1 MNPIPECLT
10 GAPSLLLSRV
20 LFRHGCR
27 TGALSG
33 GLINDPDRAVA
44 EYLQVLTN
52 LGDFDR
58 NHWKTL
64 VGEIQKD
71 FGRKAAVSVD
81 IEAQADEPSIIV
93 SGKLVG
99 VNPIRIQQAYKGFPS
114 NIEICTTTTVGAILG
129 HLSAAGAAAT
139 DDTLETACRELT
151 TEMAAD
157 YLGGAEFKRK
167 AGDSINKLSVEAPAV
182 IRSAELS
189 ENAAEAA
196 KLVVESPGQTLA
208 RPANQGI
215 SLHRIQT
222 RLQYMKEFL

>member
-10 GAPSLLLSRV
+10 GAPNLLLSRV

-27 TGALSG
+27 TGELSG
-33 GLINDPDRAVA
+33 GLINDPDRAVT

-71 FGRKAAVSVD
+71 LGRRAAGSVD
-81 IEAQADEPSIIV
+81 IEALADEPSIIV

-99 VNPIRIQQAYKGFPS
+99 VNPIRIQQTYKEFPS
-114 NIEICTTTTVGAILG
+114 NIEIRTTTTIGAILG
-129 HLSAAGAAAT
+129 HISAAGADAAGV
-139 DDTLETACRELT
+139 TLETACRELT
-151 TEMAAD
+151 AEMAAA

-167 AGDSINKLSVEAPAV
+167 AGDSIKNLSVEAPAV
-182 IRSAELS
+182 IRSAEPS
-189 ENAAEAA
+189 GNAAEAT
-196 KLVVESPGQTLA
+196 KLVVESPVQTLA
-208 RPANQGI
+208 RPENQGI
-215 SLHRIQT
+215 SLQRIQT